1 MARNKPVETP
11 LPAQASSEAASK
23 SHVIG
28 TIFESSS
35 RAAATYT
42 SDELKNFEHPGV
54 RLFINR
60 TNVGGAGTV
69 TAKIQVKDPVS
80 GQWVDLTGAVTTALA
95 TVACSTLTLYPGL
108 TAAANDKID
117 GHLGVTWR
125 VSVTVAAN
133 AVVFSISGEYLV

>member
-1 MARNKPVETP
+1 MANNKPVETP
-11 LPAQASSEAASK
+11 LPAQTSAEAASK

-28 TIFESSS
+28 TIFESAS
-35 RAAATYT
+35 RVAATYT
-42 SDELKNFEHPGV
+42 SDEIKNFEHLGV

-80 GQWVDLTGAVTTALA
+80 GTWVDLTGAVTTALA
-95 TVACSTLTLYPGL
+95 TVACSCLTVYPGL
-108 TAAANDKID
+108 TVAANDKID

-125 VSVTVAAN
+125 VSVTVATN
-133 AVVFSISGEYLV
+133 AVIFSIGAEYLV